1 MYIASAWHSASSV
14 WLQWTRGNKK
24 RKQTMRTFARS
35 TLVYVFGGSARFY
48 PGTSHSTLSVKLALP
63 KPHCAP
69 TVDVRFSVQV
79 AVQRAL
85 STQLASPLNGGA
97 RESKREFWIASGATF
112 LIEAAAGTR

>member
-1 MYIASAWHSASSV
+1 MCGTWRAFLPRH
-14 WLQWTRGNKK
+14 L
-24 RKQTMRTFARS
+24 
-35 TLVYVFGGSARFY
+35 TLYSG
-48 PGTSHSTLSVKLALP
+48 SVKLALP

-69 TVDVRFSVQV
+69 TTVDVRFSVQV

>member
-1 MYIASAWHSASSV
+1 MH
-14 WLQWTRGNKK
+14 
-24 RKQTMRTFARS
+24 
-35 TLVYVFGGSARFY
+35 TLATQLTV
-48 PGTSHSTLSVKLALP
+48 HSTISEARVTKATP
-63 KPHCAP
+63 P

>member
-1 MYIASAWHSASSV
+1 
-14 WLQWTRGNKK
+14 
-24 RKQTMRTFARS
+24 MRTFARS

-48 PGTSHSTLSVKLALP
+48 PGTSHSTISEARVTKATP
-63 KPHCAP
+63 P

-79 AVQRAL
+79 EAVQRAL